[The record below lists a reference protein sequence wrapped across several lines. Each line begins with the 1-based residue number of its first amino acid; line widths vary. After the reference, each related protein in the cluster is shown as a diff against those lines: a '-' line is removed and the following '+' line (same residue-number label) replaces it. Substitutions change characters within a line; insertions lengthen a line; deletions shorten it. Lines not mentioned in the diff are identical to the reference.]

1 MVVPLTKQRS
11 DKEELIWG
19 WDEEGASGRDERE
32 VLSGDSDGI
41 VQREG
46 RNVELK
52 LGQSDHQQDFKFVHT
67 IVMVKTVCVEGL
79 EYKRVRDPNDSG

>member
-1 MVVPLTKQRS
+1 MVPLTKQRS
-11 DKEELIWG
+11 GKEELIWG

-46 RNVELK
+46 RNLELE
-52 LGQSDHQQDFKFVHT
+52 LGQSYH
-67 IVMVKTVCVEGL
+67 
-79 EYKRVRDPNDSG
+79 